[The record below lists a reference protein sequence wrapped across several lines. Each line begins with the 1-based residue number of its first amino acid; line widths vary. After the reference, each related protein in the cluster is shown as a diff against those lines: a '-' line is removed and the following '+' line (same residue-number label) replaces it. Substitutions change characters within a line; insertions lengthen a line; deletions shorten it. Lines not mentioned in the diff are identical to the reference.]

1 MSKRSKKDPREPQP
15 KQARAVP
22 PGYLPTAD
30 PPRRRPALLAISA
43 AILALW
49 LVMLAWMAIFG

>member
-1 MSKRSKKDPREPQP
+1 MAKRSKKDQRDSQ
-15 KQARAVP
+15 KQAATVP

-30 PPRRRPALLAISA
+30 PPRRHPALLAISA

-49 LVMLAWMAIFG
+49 LIMLGWMAIFA